1 MFSSCERFEYLDEDR
16 ETRLVKEDCA
26 LRAATYDYC
35 ESGHG
40 HFWIGFPYEV
50 IGRANDS
57 KHGGIIRYRIS
68 EIENYLAKNRKL

>member
-1 MFSSCERFEYLDEDR
+1 MSDLLNE
-16 ETRLVKEDCA
+16 KEVGVQYNIA
-26 LRAATYDYC
+26 PGTLRRQRWA
-35 ESGHG
+35 G
-40 HFWIGFPYEV
+40 IGFPYEV

>member
-1 MFSSCERFEYLDEDR
+1 MSDLLNE
-16 ETRLVKEDCA
+16 KEVA
-26 LRAATYDYC
+26 AQYNIAPGTLRRQRWA
-35 ESGHG
+35 G
-40 HFWIGFPYEV
+40 IGFQYEV

>member
-1 MFSSCERFEYLDEDR
+1 MSDLLNE
-16 ETRLVKEDCA
+16 KEVA
-26 LRAATYDYC
+26 AQYNIAPVTLRRQRWA
-35 ESGHG
+35 G
-40 HFWIGFPYEV
+40 IGFPYEV

>member
-1 MFSSCERFEYLDEDR
+1 MSDLLNE
-16 ETRLVKEDCA
+16 KEVA
-26 LRAATYDYC
+26 VQYNIAPGTLRRQRWAGI
-35 ESGHG
+35 S
-40 HFWIGFPYEV
+40 FPYEV